1 MEIAVDTKKAVKTTT
16 DTPRCLGYARVST
29 LDQRE
34 TGLSVDVQQSMIL
47 EKVGEMGG
55 DLVEDVYIDD
65 GRSGTNMNRPGLTAL
80 LARCSECDIDYLIFQ
95 DSSRLS
101 RDTRDYLTIRT
112 VLNKYKIE
120 LIALTGIS
128 SFDDDPYSKFFDEI
142 LASVN
147 ALHPRISGYKAK
159 QTQVEK
165 FKSGW
170 YPSWAPIGYK
180 NIKNPSPTSRYDQ
193 KIIALDPEKAPF
205 IKQAFLMYASQE
217 HTIYSIRQYFH
228 KNGIRGQ
235 SGRQVSYSLVH
246 NILKNPFYYG
256 LMRWADMESMGLH
269 EPLINKK
276 TFDKVQHILS
286 RRSESGTRTRKHN
299 FLLRGVVYCNKCE
312 KRYTA
317 EWHVNAKKYAKRGG
331 KIGYYHCS
339 GVGRVY
345 KCDSPYVEL
354 EELEKQVE
362 QEVEKLEFTQEF
374 VEAVKRNVQE
384 VYEESNKRVKHA
396 RKAAYNRRD
405 ALEIKREKLEEE
417 LLAGTITRDR
427 FKTLNAKIDADMVTV
442 QKELADVNKIKAID
456 VSIVDE
462 VLALTRDIAS
472 TYKTASTDAKRAY
485 LRFFIDRIYVE
496 DKKIVRIEYKPVIE
510 VLNRAKLGILSIN
523 WLAKWDD
530 FGRIDWYD
538 GLDCPEV
545 VLLEARSLLEVT
557 K

>member
-1 MEIAVDTKKAVKTTT
+1 MEIAVNTHKTVKTTT

-34 TGLSVDVQQSMIL
+34 SGLSVDVQQSMIL
-47 EKVGEMGG
+47 EKIGEMGG
-55 DLVEDVYIDD
+55 ALVEDIYVDD
-65 GRSGTNMNRPGLTAL
+65 GRSGTNMHRPGLTAL
-80 LARCSECDIDYLIFQ
+80 LARCSECDIDYLILQ

-101 RDTRDYLTIRT
+101 RDTKDYLSIRSM
-112 VLNKYKIE
+112 LAQYKIE

-159 QTQVEK
+159 QTQIEK

-170 YPSWAPIGYK
+170 FPSWAPIGYK
-180 NIKNPSPTSRYDQ
+180 NSKNPNPTSRYDQ
-193 KIIALDPEKAPF
+193 KIIAPDPEKAPF

-256 LMRWADMESMGLH
+256 LMRWSDMESIGLH
-269 EPLINKK
+269 EPLIDKK
-276 TFDKVQHILS
+276 TFDRVQHILS
-286 RRSESGTRTRKHN
+286 KRGENGTRTRKHN
-299 FLLRGVVYCNKCE
+299 FLLRGVIFCNTCG

-331 KIGYYHCS
+331 RIGYYHCS
-339 GVGRVY
+339 GVGRVWN
-345 KCDSPYVEL
+345 CTSPYVEIEDL
-354 EELEKQVE
+354 ENQVS
-362 QEVEKLEFTQEF
+362 QEVEKLEFTPEF
-374 VEAVKRNVQE
+374 IEAVKRNVQK
-384 VYEESNKRVKHA
+384 VYEESNQRVKHA
-396 RKAAYNRRD
+396 RKAAHNRRD
-405 ALEIKREKLEEE
+405 ALEIRREKLEEE
-417 LLAGTITRDR
+417 LLAETITRDR
-427 FKTLNAKIDADMVTV
+427 FKTLNAKIDSDMVTV
-442 QKELADVNKIKAID
+442 QKELADINKIKTID
-456 VSIVDE
+456 VSVVDE

-485 LRFFIDRIYVE
+485 LRFFFDKVYV
-496 DKKIVRIEYKPVIE
+496 VRIRR
-510 VLNRAKLGILSIN
+510 L
-523 WLAKWDD
+523 
-530 FGRIDWYD
+530 
-538 GLDCPEV
+538 
-545 VLLEARSLLEVT
+545 
-557 K
+557 

>member
-1 MEIAVDTKKAVKTTT
+1 MEIAVNKNKPKNRV
-16 DTPRCLGYARVST
+16 PSCIGYCRVST
-29 LDQRE
+29 QDQGE
-34 TGLSVDVQQSMIL
+34 TGLSIDVQKSMIL
-47 EKVGEMGG
+47 EKIAELGG
-55 DLVEDVYIDD
+55 VLVEEIYVDN
-65 GRSGTNMNRPGLTAL
+65 GKSGTTMSRPGLTAL
-80 LARCSECDIDYLIFQ
+80 LARCSECDIDYLILQ
-95 DSSRLS
+95 DTSRLS
-101 RDTRDYLTIRT
+101 RDTRDYLTIRGL
-112 VLNKYKIE
+112 LNKYKVE
-120 LIALTGIS
+120 LVALTGIS

-159 QTQVEK
+159 QTQIEK
-165 FKSGW
+165 FKFGH
-170 YPSWAPIGYK
+170 YPSWAPLGYK
-180 NIKNPSPTSRYDQ
+180 NIKNPKPTCRYDQ
-193 KIIALDPEKAPF
+193 KIIVPDPDKAPF
-205 IKQAFLMYASQE
+205 IKQAFLMYATHE
-217 HTIYSIRQYFH
+217 HTIFSIREYLNQ
-228 KNGIRGQ
+228 NGICGQ
-235 SGRQVSYSLVH
+235 SGRAVGYALVH
-246 NILKNPFYYG
+246 NILRNHFYYG
-256 LMRWADMESMGLH
+256 LMRWGGMEAMGLH
-269 EPLINKK
+269 EPLIDKK
-276 TFDKVQHILS
+276 TFDRVQYILS
-286 RRSESGTRTRKHN
+286 RRGENGTRTRKHN
-299 FLLRGVVYCNKCE
+299 FLLRGIVFCNLCN

-345 KCDSPYVEL
+345 KCDSPYVEI

-362 QEVEKLEFTQEF
+362 QEVEKLEFTKEF

-417 LLAGTITRDR
+417 LLAGTLTRDR

-485 LRFFIDRIYVE
+485 LRFFFDKIYVE

-510 VLNRAKLGILSIN
+510 VLNRAKLGILSTD
-523 WLAKWDD
+523 WLPRVDSNHE
-530 FGRIDWYD
+530 
-538 GLDCPEV
+538 P
-545 VLLEARSLLEVT
+545 
-557 K
+557 